1 MVESRLF
8 VIDQQNQAQQQQMHD
23 EEHVGIGEEEIR
35 EEGNQ
40 QAVSVLETVEERI
53 MMAAAEDTAGR

>member
-1 MVESRLF
+1 
-8 VIDQQNQAQQQQMHD
+8 MHD

>member
-1 MVESRLF
+1 MR
-8 VIDQQNQAQQQQMHD
+8 D

-53 MMAAAEDTAGR
+53 MMAATEDAAGR